1 MKEGEEKTKSGG
13 VIMAHVL
20 MKQLLEAG
28 VHFGHQT
35 KRWCP
40 KMKEYIFSER
50 NGIHIIDLQKTL
62 VKLEEAYEFVK
73 EQAKEGKTFLFV
85 GTKKQAQQTI
95 EEEAKRC
102 GAFYVTQ
109 RWLGGMLTNFTTI
122 KARID
127 YMIKLEE
134 LKNNGYFEKLPKKQ
148 ASRLNRELEKLV
160 KIFDGLRGIERVPD
174 VLYIVDPKREEIAVK
189 EANRLGIPIVA
200 IVDTNCDPELIT
212 YPIPGN
218 DDAIRSIKLITSKI
232 ADAIIEGKDLREKE
246 LSLEIKEEDLQSE
259 ISE

>member
-1 MKEGEEKTKSGG
+1 
-13 VIMAHVL
+13 MAHIV

-40 KMKEYIFSER
+40 KMKDYIFSER

-62 VKLEEAYEFVK
+62 LELEKAYEFVK
-73 EQAKEGKTFLFV
+73 DQAKEGKTFLFL

-102 GAFYVTQ
+102 GAYYVTF
-109 RWLGGMLTNFTTI
+109 RWLGGMLTNFSTI
-122 KARID
+122 KPRID
-127 YMIKLEE
+127 YMVQLEE
-134 LKNNGYFEKLPKKQ
+134 MKNNGYFEKLPKKQ

-160 KIFDGLRGIERVPD
+160 KVFEGVRGIERVPD
-174 VLYIVDPKREEIAVK
+174 VIYIVDPKREEIAVR
-189 EANRLGIPIVA
+189 EANRLGIPIIA
-200 IVDTNCDPELIT
+200 IVDTNCDPEVVT

-218 DDAIRSIKLITSKI
+218 DDAIRAIKLLTSKI
-232 ADAIIEGKDLREKE
+232 ADAILEGRSLREKD
-246 LSLEIKEEDLQSE
+246 LEFQAKEEDLTSE
-259 ISE
+259 ISAE

>member
-1 MKEGEEKTKSGG
+1 
-13 VIMAHVL
+13 MAHVL

-62 VKLEEAYEFVK
+62 VKLEEAYEFLK

-85 GTKKQAQQTI
+85 GTKKQAQQSI

-102 GAFYVTQ
+102 GVFYVTQ
-109 RWLGGMLTNFTTI
+109 RWLGGMLTNFITI
-122 KARID
+122 KSRID
-127 YMIKLEE
+127 YMIQLEE
-134 LKNNGYFEKLPKKQ
+134 MKKDGRWEKLPKKE
-148 ASRLNRELEKLV
+148 ALKYERELEKLV
-160 KIFDGLRGIERVPD
+160 KIFDGLRGIEKLPD
-174 VLYIVDPKREEIAVK
+174 VVFIVDPKREEIAVK
-189 EANRLGIPIVA
+189 EARRLSIPIVA
-200 IVDTNCDPELIT
+200 IVDTNCDPELID

-218 DDAIRSIKLITSKI
+218 DDAIRAVRLIVSKM
-232 ADAIIEGKDLREKE
+232 ADAIIEGKELREKE
-246 LSLEIKEEDLQSE
+246 LELQQKETEVG
-259 ISE
+259 

>member
-1 MKEGEEKTKSGG
+1 
-13 VIMAHVL
+13 MAHIL

-62 VKLEEAYEFVK
+62 VKLEEAYEFLK

-85 GTKKQAQQTI
+85 GTKKQAQQSI

-102 GAFYVTQ
+102 GTFYVTQ
-109 RWLGGMLTNFTTI
+109 RWLGGMLTNFSTI
-122 KARID
+122 KSRIE
-127 YMIKLEE
+127 YMIRLEE
-134 LKNNGYFEKLPKKQ
+134 MKNEGKLEKLPKKE
-148 ASRLNRELEKLV
+148 ALKYERELEKLV
-160 KIFDGLRGIERVPD
+160 KLFDGLRGIETFPD
-174 VLYIVDPKREEIAVK
+174 VIFIVDPKREEIAVR
-189 EANRLGIPIVA
+189 EAKRLNIPIVA
-200 IVDTNCDPELIT
+200 IVDTNCDPESID

-218 DDAIRSIKLITSKI
+218 DDAIRAVKLIVSKM
-232 ADAIIEGKDLREKE
+232 ADAIIEGRDLREKE
-246 LSLEIKEEDLQSE
+246 LELQEKEMEVE
-259 ISE
+259 

>member
-1 MKEGEEKTKSGG
+1 
-13 VIMAHVL
+13 MAHIL

-62 VKLEEAYEFVK
+62 VKLEEAYEFLK
-73 EQAKEGKTFLFV
+73 DQAKEGKTFLFV
-85 GTKKQAQQTI
+85 GTKKQAQQSV

-109 RWLGGMLTNFTTI
+109 RWLGGMLTNFSTI
-122 KARID
+122 KPRIE
-127 YMIKLEE
+127 YMIRLEE
-134 LKNNGYFEKLPKKQ
+134 MKNNGKLEKLPKKE
-148 ASRLNRELEKLV
+148 ALKYERELEKLV
-160 KIFDGLRGIERVPD
+160 KLFDGLRRIDTLPD
-174 VLYIVDPKREEIAVK
+174 VVFIVDPKREEIAVR
-189 EANRLGIPIVA
+189 EAKRLNIPIVA
-200 IVDTNCDPELIT
+200 IVDTNCDPESID

-218 DDAIRSIKLITSKI
+218 DDAIRAVKLIVSKM
-232 ADAIIEGKDLREKE
+232 ADAIIEGRDLREKE
-246 LSLEIKEEDLQSE
+246 VELQEKEMEVE
-259 ISE
+259 